1 MGPSSIATLPYDSLT
16 DLLTFIALLGFWPQ
30 NRAMRLLLVEDNAR
44 LSDLIAGGLAKEG
57 IATDTVTT
65 IAECLSALATTH
77 FSVVILDLG
86 LPDGDGLS
94 VLQHMRAQGS
104 STPVLV
110 LTARLSVRDRVKGLH
125 HGADDYL
132 GKPFAFEELVARVR
146 ALLRRPT
153 AYLGRELRLGN
164 FTFDVEGREIAVAG
178 AQYALAPREALVL
191 EVLMR
196 RANRV
201 VPKKILEDQL
211 YGLSADGSANAVE
224 VSVHRLRK
232 QLIETGAHVAIHTVR
247 GVGYLIKEELS

>member
-1 MGPSSIATLPYDSLT
+1 MGPPSIATLPYDSLT

-57 IATDTVTT
+57 LATDTVTT
-65 IAECLSALATTH
+65 RAECLSALATTH

-94 VLQHMRAQGS
+94 VLQHMRALGS

-110 LTARLSVRDRVKGLH
+110 LTARLSVGDRVKGLH

-178 AQYALAPREALVL
+178 AQYVLAPREALVL

-196 RANRV
+196 RPNRV